1 MKAGMAVTYLD
12 GVGGGLAATVLAITG
27 TLPAGKVVSLRLA
40 DGQELHDVPH
50 EKDAAPGAG
59 CWRLGPPPA
68 APVKAPESKPAA
80 WEQRPRQRRGR

>member
-27 TLPAGKVVSLRLA
+27 AGPTGKVLSLRLA

-50 EKDAAPGAG
+50 EGDGAPGAG
-59 CWRLGPPPA
+59 CWTLGPVPV
-68 APVKAPESKPAA
+68 APSVPEAVPWRERS
-80 WEQRPRQRRGR
+80 RQRKGR